1 MKKLQVHTSTIKML
15 MRIEEVLD
23 SVNITFQEKLLLKVA
38 PKAQDTQNL
47 RPGFDIVSFKER
59 MDAKE

>member
-1 MKKLQVHTSTIKML
+1 ML

-23 SVNITFQEKLLLKVA
+23 SVNITFQEKLQFPAEMA
-38 PKAQDTQNL
+38 PEAQDTQNL